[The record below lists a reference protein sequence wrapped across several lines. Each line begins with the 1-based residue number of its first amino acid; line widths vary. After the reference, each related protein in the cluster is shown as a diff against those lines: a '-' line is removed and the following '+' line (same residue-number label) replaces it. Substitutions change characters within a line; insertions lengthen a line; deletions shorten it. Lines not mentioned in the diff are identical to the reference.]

1 MNENKQSINSNKIT
15 AYPSELMLLADNE
28 DADLLNGAGSVGLLL
43 YPLAANPEPDQDER
57 GEYDADEDGDDDLP
71 G

>member
-1 MNENKQSINSNKIT
+1 
-15 AYPSELMLLADNE
+15 MLLADNE

-43 YPLAANPEPDQDER
+43 YPLTVNPEPAQDER